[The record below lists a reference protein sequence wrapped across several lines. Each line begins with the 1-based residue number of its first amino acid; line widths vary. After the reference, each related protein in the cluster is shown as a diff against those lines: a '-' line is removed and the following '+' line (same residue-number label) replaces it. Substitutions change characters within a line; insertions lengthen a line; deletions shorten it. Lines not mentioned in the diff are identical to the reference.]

1 MATKRRFKSDAFESI
16 HSSAS
21 ALLKVGAID
30 KATMRTFDESCLA
43 PLSPV
48 EPSQIKK
55 IRVSNNVSQPVFA
68 RFLNTSAS
76 TVEKWETGAKRPSGM
91 ALKLLAVV
99 QKHGLRVL
107 A

>member
-21 ALLKVGAID
+21 ALLKVGVID

-91 ALKLLAVV
+91 ALKLLAIV